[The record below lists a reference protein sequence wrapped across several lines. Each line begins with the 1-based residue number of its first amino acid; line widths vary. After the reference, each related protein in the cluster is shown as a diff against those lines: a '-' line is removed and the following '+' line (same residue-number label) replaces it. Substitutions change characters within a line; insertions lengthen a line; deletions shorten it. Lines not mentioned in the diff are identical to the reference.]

1 MDGATTSRAAPGGVL
16 RFVPQMWI
24 EWARFVRRPRL
35 PAAREAFGGR
45 AMAEVG
51 QLLALVIAIDF
62 ALVLGLSWL
71 SARLGV
77 KTPDFEQL
85 RKFGPVVTLLAGALA
100 MPILEEIV
108 FRGWLSGRRRV
119 LVFVGLLVA
128 LIMSLVAARVML
140 GSSPT
145 RTMAVLVLVWVLVW
159 LAATVTLV
167 WKGKGDTPGWFV
179 RGFPLLYFA
188 SALLF
193 GLAHIS
199 NYDLSRPWVLL
210 PFVVPQAIAGLIFGF
225 ARVRYGMWA
234 NIALHGLSNALF
246 LGLTLA
252 GA

>member
-85 RKFGPVVTLLAGALA
+85 RQYGPVVTLLAGALA

-108 FRGWLSGRRRV
+108 
-119 LVFVGLLVA
+119 
-128 LIMSLVAARVML
+128 
-140 GSSPT
+140 
-145 RTMAVLVLVWVLVW
+145 
-159 LAATVTLV
+159 
-167 WKGKGDTPGWFV
+167 V
-179 RGFPLLYFA
+179 RGC
-188 SALLF
+188 
-193 GLAHIS
+193 
-199 NYDLSRPWVLL
+199 
-210 PFVVPQAIAGLIFGF
+210 
-225 ARVRYGMWA
+225 
-234 NIALHGLSNALF
+234 
-246 LGLTLA
+246 
-252 GA
+252 

>member
-1 MDGATTSRAAPGGVL
+1 MDGATTSRAAPGRL
-16 RFVPQMWI
+16 IRFVPSMWI

-35 PAAREAFGGR
+35 PTAREAFGGR

-51 QLLALVIAIDF
+51 QLLALVIAFDF
-62 ALVLGLSWL
+62 ALVVGLSWL
-71 SARLGV
+71 STKLGV
-77 KTPDFEQL
+77 KTPEFEEL
-85 RKFGPVVTLLAGALA
+85 RKFGPMVTLLVGALA
-100 MPILEEIV
+100 LPIVEEIV

-119 LVFVGLLVA
+119 LVAV
-128 LIMSLVAARVML
+128 
-140 GSSPT
+140 
-145 RTMAVLVLVWVLVW
+145 AVLVGFIASLAMARLIVGPAPFKTMAALLLAWLVVGPMLI
-159 LAATVTLV
+159 
-167 WKGKGDTPGWFV
+167 WKSKGDTPGWFV

-210 PFVVPQAIAGLIFGF
+210 PFVVPQTIAGLIFGF

-252 GA
+252 GM